1 MKWKHILSTSE
12 VDYSTVLYCSDDAKA
27 IRRSTSM
34 IDSVPRSLSNF
45 RSSRHVYVGP
55 YPDTCTLV
63 FAATSV
69 CSQRPDT
76 PCNSVIL
83 SVNTTSKYVLSS
95 YTRKL
100 RLRRAASRSRKR
112 GGYSFATFFLVPSCC
127 PSDTVASLK
136 LATVYS

>member
-1 MKWKHILSTSE
+1 
-12 VDYSTVLYCSDDAKA
+12 
-27 IRRSTSM
+27 M

-136 LATVYS
+136 LATVQCTARYLQISSNYWIRISLTILKMQCAAAS